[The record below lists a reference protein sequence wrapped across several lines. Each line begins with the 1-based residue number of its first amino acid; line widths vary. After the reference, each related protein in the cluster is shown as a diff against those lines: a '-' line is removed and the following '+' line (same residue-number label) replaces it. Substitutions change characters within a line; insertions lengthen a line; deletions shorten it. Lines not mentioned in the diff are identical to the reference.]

1 MGASAGTGP
10 ALSSCSGQERDAT
23 DQGGEAR
30 RAPTMAAGYCARQR
44 PLAAASSGATRCT
57 ADACGEAFATLQ
69 HSGQHRAGSQRRG
82 PMVEAPLPCQIR
94 EIVASDTLPLRQS
107 VLRPDLVRVDYR
119 GDELPTT
126 AHFGAYVDGRLVGVV
141 SAFHES
147 LVFPEAQRMAAEP
160 HNCAPPSAGV
170 AADVPTDGLSTTAAD
185 LDVEPAGKLGDQQ
198 PGSESNELICDQI
211 SALSVIAPYE
221 RHKETAPAVADPTAD
236 TQPATVHDMNGAC
249 REEYGPSVAPTGS
262 KTGTGASAKVSAE
275 RPVRPPLPSVERAI
289 QLASEASSWRI
300 RGLAVDLPLRG
311 RGVGSRLI
319 STCIQHATD
328 KRAACVWCVA
338 RCSAEPVYEKMGFQR
353 AGQVFRL
360 EGIGQVCYMIRALL

>member
-1 MGASAGTGP
+1 MLGSVGP
-10 ALSSCSGQERDAT
+10 CATSSVCLEEAARPSRSRGPSSVT
-23 DQGGEAR
+23 D
-30 RAPTMAAGYCARQR
+30 RA
-44 PLAAASSGATRCT
+44 
-57 ADACGEAFATLQ
+57 
-69 HSGQHRAGSQRRG
+69 QRRG
-82 PMVEAPLPCQIR
+82 PMVEAPLQCQIR
-94 EIVASDTLPLRQS
+94 DIVASDTLTLRQS
-107 VLRPDLVRVDYR
+107 VLRPDLARVDYR
-119 GDELPTT
+119 GDDLPTT

-147 LVFPEAQRMAAEP
+147 LIFPEAQRMAAEP
-160 HNCAPPSAGV
+160 QKHNCAPPSADV
-170 AADVPTDGLSTTAAD
+170 AVDVPTDDLSTTAAD

-211 SALSVIAPYE
+211 SKLSVNAPYE
-221 RHKETAPAVADPTAD
+221 RHEETARVAADPTAD
-236 TQPATVHDMNGAC
+236 AKAVSDTAQDMNGAC
-249 REEYGPSVAPTGS
+249 REVYGPGAMPTGS
-262 KTGTGASAKVSAE
+262 KTGTDTSVKVSPE
-275 RPVRPPLPSVERAI
+275 RPMRPPLPSVERAI
-289 QLASEASSWRI
+289 QLASETSSWRI